1 MMRFHNRWFLNIP
14 HTTTQPSVAH
24 YHHMFHP
31 TLLRHWKGIEIHLLK
46 QSPCLVKFL
55 DNAASF
61 VIILQQS
68 KYLGICL
75 SFVCWGRLLS
85 VGSYQIIF
93 ENYTG
98 CVRWVYFFI
107 FLCIS
112 REFKNITHSARDYKW
127 NLFQV
132 QQNYI
137 FWHGEIFLNCKY
149 LIK

>member
-46 QSPCLVKFL
+46 QSPCLVKFI

-61 VIILQQS
+61 VTILQQS

-75 SFVCWGRLLS
+75 SFICWGRLLS
-85 VGSYQIIF
+85 VVIRYFLKIIQ
-93 ENYTG
+93 
-98 CVRWVYFFI
+98 VVYGGFI
-107 FLCIS
+107 FLFFFVLVGRLKILHT
-112 REFKNITHSARDYKW
+112 RHVIINGTYFKCSKTTY
-127 NLFQV
+127 F
-132 QQNYI
+132 
-137 FWHGEIFLNCKY
+137 GMGKY
-149 LIK
+149 F